1 MDPDSPYLSYRSLSI
16 VSLLAGYYTCAIS
29 PSSRVMLTNLYVVIC
44 PGVELSADARLLQ
57 PTRFDHCDEG
67 GGSGWAEREEGDRL
81 W

>member
-1 MDPDSPYLSYRSLSI
+1 
-16 VSLLAGYYTCAIS
+16 
-29 PSSRVMLTNLYVVIC
+29 MLTNLYVVIC